1 MPKRK
6 LTAAAVEKLGPP
18 ESGRIEYFDTLLR
31 GFALRI
37 TARGSKS
44 WVLFYRV
51 HGRQRRMTIGSYPM
65 FDLSEAREEARKALQ
80 LVEKGQDPA
89 AIREEQRRKRPDT
102 VIAVAENFIQ
112 RHAKPNNRTWREVER
127 MFEIHVLPTWG
138 KRDIGSITRRDVID
152 LLDQVADRTS
162 SVRANRV
169 LANVRKLFA
178 WAAERDIIE
187 SSPVAG
193 VKPPGREN
201 ERDRVLTD
209 NEIKAFWKATEV
221 LGWPFGPFA
230 QMLLVTAQ
238 RRDEVAHMR
247 WDDIDEHG
255 VWTIP
260 KEKTKANRSHEVPL
274 PSLALEILER
284 TPRIGSYVFMSG
296 RAGARP
302 ISGFGKAKAKLER
315 LSGIHNWRYHD
326 LRRTAGT
333 NMARHGV
340 PISTISRVLNHAEG
354 GVTRIYARYSY
365 LNEKRKALNTWA
377 RTLAG
382 IIRPTESNVIPL
394 ESRQER

>member
-209 NEIKAFWKATEV
+209 NEIKAFWKAAEV